1 MNNPQTKSD
10 IFIMYFIRED
20 NSDCGD
26 VSSRRN
32 TKEADLLGQ
41 PLPYRLGMSTNFSLS
56 PRRCSEK

>member
-32 TKEADLLGQ
+32 TKEAD
-41 PLPYRLGMSTNFSLS
+41 FWVSLFLIV
-56 PRRCSEK
+56 